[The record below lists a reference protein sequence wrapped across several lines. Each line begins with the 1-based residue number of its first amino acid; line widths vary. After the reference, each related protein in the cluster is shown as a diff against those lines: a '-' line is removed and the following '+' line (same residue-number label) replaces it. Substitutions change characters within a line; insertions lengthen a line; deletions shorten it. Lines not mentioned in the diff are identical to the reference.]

1 MYLGFT
7 LDPGLCYENGYI
19 NEDFLE
25 PESLL
30 K

>member
-7 LDPGLCYENGYI
+7 LDPGLRYGNGYL
-19 NEDFLE
+19 NGDFLE

-30 K
+30 E